1 MIETSKISF
10 VIPVYN
16 NPDCLEEIVTL
27 ALNAVSDE
35 RCFAEIIF
43 VNDGSTDQSWNS
55 ICQLSEKNRGVVFG
69 IDLMRNSGQHHAT
82 LCGIQHAT
90 GDFIITLDDDLAHSP
105 QQGMQLIH
113 FMLEANMDLAY
124 GIPEKQQHGLS
135 RSLGRYLLYLGSSIG
150 TKRIAG
156 ASFRAMTA
164 TLARQIKPEGDVIF
178 VDDLLTS
185 VTDRYHYKTF
195 VNYRNSSHSRYNGT
209 SLWKMGLNITFF
221 YSGFPL
227 RLLSFIGL
235 AGSVISGLIGLFYLY
250 KKLFFKVP
258 VGYTSII
265 VAILFSASAMLL
277 GIGVLGKYLYRIHG
291 NRNRALPFHVRKT
304 TEDQ

>member
-27 ALNAVSDE
+27 ALKAVSDE

-43 VNDGSTDQSWNS
+43 VNDGSTDQSWNT
-55 ICQLSEKNRGVVFG
+55 ICQLSEKNKGVVFG

-90 GDFIITLDDDLAHSP
+90 GNFIITLDDDLAHSP
-105 QQGMQLIH
+105 QQGMQLLQ
-113 FMLEANMDLAY
+113 FMLESNLDLAY
-124 GIPEKQQHGLS
+124 GIPEKRQYGLG

-156 ASFRAMTA
+156 ASFRSMTE
-164 TLARQIKPEGDVIF
+164 TLAKQIKPEGDVIF

-195 VNYRNSSHSRYNGT
+195 VNYRNSSRSRYNGT
-209 SLWKMGLNITFF
+209 SLWNMGLNITFF

-227 RLLSFIGL
+227 RVLSFIGL
-235 AGSVISGLIGLFYLY
+235 SGSVVSGLIGLFFLL

-258 VGYTSII
+258 MGYTSII

-291 NRNRALPFHVRKT
+291 NQNRALPFHVRKT

>member
-27 ALNAVSDE
+27 ALKAVSDE
-35 RCFAEIIF
+35 LCFAEIIF
-43 VNDGSTDQSWNS
+43 INDGSTDQSWNS
-55 ICQLSEKNRGVVFG
+55 ICQLSEKYKGNVFG

-82 LCGIQHAT
+82 LCGIQRAT

-105 QQGMQLIH
+105 QQGMQLLH
-113 FMLEANMDLAY
+113 FMLDADLDLAY
-124 GIPEKQQHGLS
+124 GIPEKRQYGIR

-150 TKRIAG
+150 TQRIAG

-164 TLARQIKPEGDVIF
+164 TLAKQIRPEGDVIF

-195 VNYRNSSHSRYNGT
+195 GNYRSNSRSRYSGT
-209 SLWKMGLNITFF
+209 SLWKMGLDITFF

-227 RLLSFIGL
+227 RVLSFIGM
-235 AGSVISGLIGLFYLY
+235 AGSVISGLVGLFFLF

-258 VGYTSII
+258 MGYTSII

-291 NRNRALPFHVRKT
+291 NRNRALPFHMRQT
-304 TEDQ
+304 TENK